1 MQQNLWVYASYV
13 SECAFSDEG
22 CCSFV
27 WAIGQL
33 GMVGLA
39 RIVVVVCVDVALMQ
53 CARVML
59 AIAVTIRSC
68 VVYELVCA
76 MFTHVFVLV
85 FFLIMRLEYIEWWAS
100 SRIHQSLF

>member
-1 MQQNLWVYASYV
+1 MSKFEF
-13 SECAFSDEG
+13 SEER

-27 WAIGQL
+27 WPIGQL

-39 RIVVVVCVDVALMQ
+39 RIFVVVCVDVAFMQ

-68 VVYELVCA
+68 VVYELVGA
-76 MFTHVFVLV
+76 MFTHMFVSV
-85 FFLIMRLEYIEWWAS
+85 FF
-100 SRIHQSLF
+100 